1 MGTMKRRFLGA
12 CIFTTIAVTGPARA
26 AAQTQHGYFP
36 ADAYPA
42 DAVRHEQEG
51 RVVTHLVVGPD
62 GSVKACTVKITSGFP
77 ALDAGACDIAR
88 KKIHYNTPARN
99 AAGQPVESELDLPIR
114 FKLPSTPPPESKIQN

>member
-12 CIFTTIAVTGPARA
+12 CLFTTIAATGTVPA

-42 DAVRHEQEG
+42 DAGRHEQEG
-51 RVVTHLVVGPD
+51 RVVTHLVVAPD

-88 KKIHYNTPARN
+88 KKIHYNTPTRN
-99 AAGQPVESELDLPIR
+99 AAGQPVKREIARPLR
-114 FKLPSTPPPESKIQN
+114 FKLPR